1 MGREISHFSFLTSY
15 LLQKNK
21 NAARKCPAAFLK
33 KTEKRNY
40 LFFLLA
46 AFLFGAFFE
55 AEREE
60 AFARFAGRLAL
71 DAFFFLAG
79 MVYLQF
85 ECLIKQRMAER
96 PSGRWVL

>member
-1 MGREISHFSFLTSY
+1 MPRSVFEK
-15 LLQKNK
+15 QK
-21 NAARKCPAAFLK
+21 K
-33 KTEKRNY
+33 KNY
-40 LFFLLA
+40 LFFFLA

-79 MVYLQF
+79 MCISNLNV
-85 ECLIKQRMAER
+85 
-96 PSGRWVL
+96 